1 MIDEFE
7 TAQEHHDSKA
17 QSLHHDQNESTQ
29 KTFDKNVRSLV
40 SVIEELGNLYL
51 EETTDLLVL
60 DTKDI
65 ESVSVIHSVQNVQKV
80 GKEALESF
88 VKERLI
94 ERKKPLVD
102 DVPRIYEV
110 VPLFGNSSAKDQSAE
125 KQKVASLKSDVQ
137 LFSRLYIACQTR
149 DGNLDDFSVMK
160 INPTLHLCPRQGS
173 FDMVQRVI
181 FWIALRILHR
191 LVHSIQR

>member
-1 MIDEFE
+1 M
-7 TAQEHHDSKA
+7 
-17 QSLHHDQNESTQ
+17 
-29 KTFDKNVRSLV
+29 
-40 SVIEELGNLYL
+40 SVIEELGNPYL
-51 EETTDLLVL
+51 EDTTDLLVL

-80 GKEALESF
+80 GTEALESL
-88 VKERLI
+88 VKERLT

-102 DVPRIYEV
+102 V
-110 VPLFGNSSAKDQSAE
+110 VPSTSCHAPFGNSSAKDQSAD
-125 KQKVASLKSDVQ
+125 KQTVASSESDVQ

-149 DGNLDDFSVMK
+149 EGNLDDFSVMK

-173 FDMVQRVI
+173 SDLVQRVI
-181 FWIALRILHR
+181 FWIALGILHR